1 MNNIHDN
8 TCHRRT
14 TCSAAE
20 SAPSGARCMTTF
32 LFLFRDLKIRDAGRR
47 PSSGAA
53 AAGAENAI
61 KSWCQVC
68 EESEWE
74 RCTNCVRE
82 IDWFMFMLLH
92 GYD

>member
-1 MNNIHDN
+1 MNNIRGKHV
-8 TCHRRT
+8 TGEQHVCGRVGFT
-14 TCSAAE
+14 TST
-20 SAPSGARCMTTF
+20 RCMTTF

-61 KSWCQVC
+61 TSRGVKCV
-68 EESEWE
+68 
-74 RCTNCVRE
+74 RVGGRRTNCVRE